1 MLHLEL
7 TYRPLSA
14 ECVRGTYIIIELVLS
29 VSFNS
34 PRLNAVMGYT
44 KVIRRES
51 SSFQKQAK
59 FINRSLHNSS
69 LCFHLGTPNQTF
81 LAGENFDNPTERP
94 RVARWIF
101 RADLQRS
108 DVHFCLLWSRSR
120 YSLNHRFQKVAARYC
135 TCLHLRR
142 DKESSFWNNP
152 GGIWGSDCKRSKWL
166 GVKSS
171 GSCESLETILRVV
184 THMGVKYPLDI
195 LL

>member
-1 MLHLEL
+1 MWTFASHGVKDLNNRLWTREESNKKKMSHLEL
-7 TYRPLSA
+7 THRLLSA
-14 ECVRGTYIIIELVLS
+14 ECVRGSYILIELVLS

-51 SSFQKQAK
+51 SSFQRQAK

-69 LCFHLGTPNQTF
+69 LYFHLGTPNQTF

-108 DVHFCLLWSRSR
+108 DVHFCLVRSRSR
-120 YSLNHRFQKVAARYC
+120 YSLNHRFQKVSARDC

-152 GGIWGSDCKRSKWL
+152 GASEVLIAKEANG
-166 GVKSS
+166 
-171 GSCESLETILRVV
+171 
-184 THMGVKYPLDI
+184 
-195 LL
+195 